1 MEIGY
6 DLSRL
11 FQRLN
16 IQAGKRQ
23 NFGNGGRE
31 KKMVLRDIFSNFL
44 KKIVPIPPHR
54 TRFKNNGSTLIR
66 IE

>member
-23 NFGNGGRE
+23 NFGNSRKGE
-31 KKMVLRDIFSNFL
+31 KNGVARYFFEFFKEDCSYPTASNEIQ
-44 KKIVPIPPHR
+44 KQ
-54 TRFKNNGSTLIR
+54 RFNVNSY
-66 IE
+66 

>member
-31 KKMVLRDIFSNFL
+31 KKNGVARYFFEFRIF
-44 KKIVPIPPHR
+44 
-54 TRFKNNGSTLIR
+54 
-66 IE
+66 